1 MFNTNRIT
9 FVRRVLIALLCNLT
23 ISASAQES
31 PKAIISNIISTVN
44 SRNTNQAI
52 EKIYL
57 QTDKSAYQA
66 GDTLRFKA
74 YLLESIT
81 LKASKKSGI
90 MYVEIANDS
99 SKLIKR
105 IMAPIDAI
113 TYGNIVLDE
122 KDLPQGTYILRAYT
136 SWMRNFDEAYIYSK
150 PFYFSKVANN
160 DWLISYNAHTEKNT
174 DAYKVQLALKVN
186 SLDTGPI
193 GLHEMQLKLTDGKRT
208 WLKSNVNT
216 DMDGLVNV
224 NFELPEK
231 ADYKNLSLTMRDL
244 RKGEGNRSLVMP
256 LAFNRP
262 QNIDLQFMP
271 EGGNLVAGLPAY
283 VAFKAINEDGQG
295 TDVSGSIYN
304 NKQEEVATFNSAH
317 KGIGAFHMLP
327 QAGEVYSAKIKL
339 PNGSYKS
346 FPLPTVKPSGFVLK
360 VTNSFKS
367 DSIVVFIA
375 ATPDIATQAN
385 NYYLMAHTRGMVLY
399 GALVKFNNGIAK
411 LLINKKTL
419 PGGILRLTLIGA
431 DKKTLNERMVF
442 AGHNSKLNISIS
454 ANKAVYRQRDSV
466 ALNMKVTDVYGEP
479 VEGSFSLA
487 VTDDGQVK
495 PDSLTNSSIMSY
507 MLLTSDLKGGVEDPG
522 YYERSADDATKWQ
535 DLDRLLL
542 AQGWVVYNWNDAFLP
557 TKPMPYAAE
566 PEFLIT
572 GRVTNVFNK
581 PVPNSRITLLSKKP
595 LMLTDTITNA
605 NGVFTFK
612 DILPSDTA
620 IYFIQARN
628 KKGKSNN
635 VGIEMDEFKPPIFTA
650 RAERLI
656 PWYLNTDDNLLTIVK
671 NQITLKQ
678 NFETITRGKVLKEV
692 QIKSKRIIKDSKNLN
707 GPGEADI
714 TIDDEQLQKAGR
726 TTLRDLLYKNVK
738 GFNYSLYKSTKGF
751 TAKTYQ
757 PETLRYKINTKLVHI
772 IIDGIDIDF
781 FKPEDTM
788 PLDYYNQYLDYY
800 DAEEIKGIEVMT
812 NMSHSSSYTVRYVDP
827 MATPWEH
834 SFIEVTTRGG
844 RGPFIKKAVGTYV
857 YRPMPINVPKQFYS
871 PKYALDPTPNMTD
884 IRSTIHWEP
893 NIFTD
898 KDGKATISFYTADA
912 PGKYTIIAEGA
923 DLEGNVGVKRES
935 ISVEKR

>member
-1 MFNTNRIT
+1 MFNTNRIA
-9 FVRRVLIALLCNLT
+9 FVRGLLFALIFCSPA
-23 ISASAQES
+23 ISASAQET

-44 SRNTNQAI
+44 SRNTSQAI

-57 QTDKSAYQA
+57 QTDKPAYQA

-74 YLLESIT
+74 YLLESTT

-90 MYVEIANDS
+90 MYIEIANDS

-122 KDLPQGTYILRAYT
+122 KDMPQGTYILRAYT

-150 PFYFSKVANN
+150 PFYFSKVADN
-160 DWLISYNAHTEKNT
+160 DWLINYNAHTEKNT
-174 DAYKVQLALKVN
+174 DAYKVQLGLKVN
-186 SLDTGPI
+186 SLDTGPV
-193 GLHEMQLKLTDGKRT
+193 GLREMQLRLTDGKRT

-231 ADYKNLSLTMRDL
+231 ADFKNLSLTMRDL

-271 EGGNLVAGLPAY
+271 EGGSLVAGLPAY
-283 VAFKAINEDGQG
+283 VALKAINEDGRG

-304 NKQEEVATFNSAH
+304 SKQEEVATFNSAH

-339 PNGSYKS
+339 PDGSYKS
-346 FPLPTVKPSGFVLK
+346 FPLPAVKASGFVLK
-360 VTNSFKS
+360 VNNPFKS

-375 ATPDIATQAN
+375 ATPDITTSSN
-385 NYYLMAHTRGMVLY
+385 NYYLMAHARGMVFY

-411 LLINKKTL
+411 LLLNKKTL
-419 PGGILRLTLIGA
+419 PGGILRLSLIGA

-442 AGHNSKLNISIS
+442 ADQNNKLNISIS
-454 ANKAVYRQRDSV
+454 TNKAIYKQRDSV

-495 PDSLTNSSIMSY
+495 TDSLKNSSIMSY
-507 MLLTSDLKGGVEDPG
+507 MLLTSDFKGGVEDPG
-522 YYERSADDATKWQ
+522 YYERSTDDAIKWQ

-542 AQGWVVYNWNDAFLP
+542 AQGWAAYDWNAAFIPPKP
-557 TKPMPYAAE
+557 TPFAAE

-572 GRVTNVFNK
+572 GRVTNIFNK

-595 LMLTDTITNA
+595 LMVTDTITNA

-620 IYFIQARN
+620 VYFIQARN

-635 VGIEMDEFKPPIFTA
+635 VGIEMDEFKPPVFTP

-656 PWYLNTDDNLLTIVK
+656 PLYLNADNSNLSIVK

-692 QIKSKRIIKDSKNLN
+692 QIRSKRIIKDSKNLN
-707 GPGEADI
+707 GPGEADL
-714 TIDDEQLQKAGR
+714 TIDDEQLQKAGK

-738 GFNYSLYKSTKGF
+738 GFGPVPNKFGVIYYRIRT
-751 TAKTYQ
+751 Q
-757 PETLRYKINTKLVHI
+757 LVHI
-772 IIDGIDIDF
+772 IIDGVDINF
-781 FKPEDTM
+781 LM
-788 PLDYYNQYLDYY
+788 PDGIRPYDYFNQYLDYY
-800 DAEEIKGIEVMT
+800 DAEEIKGIEIMT
-812 NMSHSSSYTVRYVDP
+812 GSGNVSAYTNRFVDP
-827 MATPWEH
+827 MAIPWEH
-834 SFIEVTTRGG
+834 AFIEITTRSGH
-844 RGPFIKKAVGTYV
+844 GPFMKKSIGTYV
-857 YRPMPINVPKQFYS
+857 FRPMPINVPKQFYS
-871 PKYALDPTPNMTD
+871 PKYTMESVPNMTD
-884 IRSTIHWEP
+884 IRSTIHWAP
-893 NIFTD
+893 NIITD

-923 DLEGNVGVKRES
+923 DLDGSVGVKRES